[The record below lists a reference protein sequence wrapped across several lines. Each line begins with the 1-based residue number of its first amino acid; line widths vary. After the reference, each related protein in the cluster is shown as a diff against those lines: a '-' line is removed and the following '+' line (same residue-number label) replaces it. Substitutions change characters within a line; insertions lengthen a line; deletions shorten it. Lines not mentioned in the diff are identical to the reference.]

1 MSTPLPSV
9 TVVVVSYN
17 AKAWLDQTLK
27 AALRSLEGLNG
38 ELWVVDNASPDGSA
52 EWVQTHFPTVRCV
65 ANDHNPGFGTA
76 NNQVLH
82 HLTTDTALVL
92 NPDTLL
98 TPENLRTA
106 LKWMQSD
113 PTIGSLGC
121 RMIDGSG
128 SFLPESKRGLPTP
141 VVALA
146 KLTGLHRL
154 FPRHSVLGRYYW
166 NFLRPNENG
175 PVEIHCGAYMLVR
188 KEAVE
193 ATGGFDESFFMY
205 GEDIDWSYRM
215 LQAGYT
221 NVYLGSEPMVHFK
234 GESTKKG
241 SLNYVRVFYV
251 AMVVFAKK
259 HFAPQ
264 AAVGFEALI
273 GAGVFARAAL
283 SVAKR
288 VAHRWSWPLLDAATT
303 WLALAGWTRYWEQ
316 NHRYIQGGS
325 YPDSFWYFFAPALVL
340 VSIATR
346 AAVDGYRRPSRI
358 TPLATGLFLG
368 LGVALAGYALLP
380 EDLRFSRA
388 LVVLGTA
395 SSALL
400 ALFFRTVASLLGWG
414 GINWIQLQQRRI
426 VHVRNL
432 SPAERNTDPL
442 KIAYG
447 PIPQAQWTVGMN
459 ELPDSLAA
467 LGITEIQ
474 FYPDEL
480 DLTQVV
486 RFMAEHPNKSYR
498 FAYPDRGWVLASD
511 SKDLQ
516 GVQTDE
522 SAMGLLDPANR
533 RRKRQFDGAV
543 ALILLPLWPLLWLH
557 PNTRPAARGWLG
569 VVWGRKSWV
578 GSMDAVF
585 RAYPQQTESSTS
597 LPDSPEEV
605 YQKHWDIQVDLAI
618 LLRALRGK
626 RA

>member
-52 EWVQTHFPTVRCV
+52 EWVQTHFPTVRCI

-241 SLNYVRVFYV
+241 SLNYVRVFYE

-447 PIPQAQWTVGMN
+447 PTPQAQWTVGMN
-459 ELPDSLAA
+459 ELPDSVAA

-543 ALILLPLWPLLWLH
+543 ALILLPFWPLLWLH

-585 RAYPQQTESSTS
+585 RAYPQQAESSTS

>member
-52 EWVQTHFPTVRCV
+52 EWVQSHFPTVRCI

-241 SLNYVRVFYV
+241 SLNYVRVFYE

-447 PIPQAQWTVGMN
+447 PTPQAQWTVGMN
-459 ELPDSLAA
+459 ELPDSVAA

-585 RAYPQQTESSTS
+585 RAYPQQAESSTS

>member
-1 MSTPLPSV
+1 
-9 TVVVVSYN
+9 
-17 AKAWLDQTLK
+17 
-27 AALRSLEGLNG
+27 
-38 ELWVVDNASPDGSA
+38 
-52 EWVQTHFPTVRCV
+52 
-65 ANDHNPGFGTA
+65 
-76 NNQVLH
+76 
-82 HLTTDTALVL
+82 
-92 NPDTLL
+92 
-98 TPENLRTA
+98 
-106 LKWMQSD
+106 
-113 PTIGSLGC
+113 
-121 RMIDGSG
+121 
-128 SFLPESKRGLPTP
+128 
-141 VVALA
+141 
-146 KLTGLHRL
+146 
-154 FPRHSVLGRYYW
+154 
-166 NFLRPNENG
+166 
-175 PVEIHCGAYMLVR
+175 
-188 KEAVE
+188 
-193 ATGGFDESFFMY
+193 
-205 GEDIDWSYRM
+205 
-215 LQAGYT
+215 
-221 NVYLGSEPMVHFK
+221 
-234 GESTKKG
+234 
-241 SLNYVRVFYV
+241 
-251 AMVVFAKK
+251 
-259 HFAPQ
+259 
-264 AAVGFEALI
+264 
-273 GAGVFARAAL
+273 
-283 SVAKR
+283 
-288 VAHRWSWPLLDAATT
+288 
-303 WLALAGWTRYWEQ
+303 
-316 NHRYIQGGS
+316 
-325 YPDSFWYFFAPALVL
+325 
-340 VSIATR
+340 
-346 AAVDGYRRPSRI
+346 
-358 TPLATGLFLG
+358 LFLG

-426 VHVRNL
+426 VHVRDL
-432 SPAERNTDPL
+432 AAAHQSTEPF

-459 ELPDSLAA
+459 ELPDSVAA

-543 ALILLPLWPLLWLH
+543 ALILLPFWPLLWLH

-585 RAYPQQTESSTS
+585 RAYPQQAESSTS

>member
-241 SLNYVRVFYV
+241 SLNYVRVFYE

>member
-52 EWVQTHFPTVRCV
+52 EWVQTHFPTVRCI

-241 SLNYVRVFYV
+241 SLNYVRVFYE

-459 ELPDSLAA
+459 ELPDSVAA

>member
-1 MSTPLPSV
+1 MSASLPSV

-27 AALRSLEGLNG
+27 AALRSLEGLTG

-52 EWVQTHFPTVRCV
+52 EWVQKHFPTVRCI
-65 ANDHNPGFGTA
+65 ANTLNPGFGTA

-106 LKWMQSD
+106 LRWMQSD

-141 VVALA
+141 LVALA

-166 NFLRPNENG
+166 NFLRPNDNG

-221 NVYLGSEPMVHFK
+221 NVYLGSEPVVHFK

-241 SLNYVRVFYV
+241 SLNYVRVFYE

-273 GAGVFARAAL
+273 GLGVFARAAL

-288 VAHRWSWPLLDAATT
+288 AVHRWRWPLLDAAAS
-303 WLALAGWTRYWEQ
+303 WLALAGWTRYWEN

-325 YPDSFWYFFAPALVL
+325 YPDSYWYFFAPALVL
-340 VSIATR
+340 VAIAAR

-358 TPLATGLFLG
+358 TPLVTGLFLG

-395 SSALL
+395 TSALL

-432 SPAERNTDPL
+432 AASARNADFQ
-442 KIAYG
+442 KIANG
-447 PIPQAQWTVGMN
+447 PIPQAQWTVGLN
-459 ELPDSLAA
+459 DLPDAIAA

-498 FAYPDRGWVLASD
+498 FAYPDRGWVLASE

-516 GVQTDE
+516 GFQSDE
-522 SAMGLLDPANR
+522 SATGLLDPINR
-533 RRKRQFDGAV
+533 RRKRQFDGSV
-543 ALILLPLWPLLWLH
+543 ALVLLPFWPLLWLH

-569 VVWGRKSWV
+569 VVWGKKSWV
-578 GSMDAVF
+578 GPTDAVF
-585 RAYPQQTESSTS
+585 RPFPQYAESSTS
-597 LPDSPEEV
+597 LPDSPADV
-605 YQKHWDIQVDLAI
+605 YQKHWDVQVDLAI

>member
-1 MSTPLPSV
+1 MSAALPSV

-27 AALRSLEGLNG
+27 AALRSLEGLRG

-52 EWVQTHFPTVRCV
+52 EWVVANFPTVHCIS
-65 ANDHNPGFGTA
+65 NPHNPGFGTA

-98 TPENLRTA
+98 TPENLRKA
-106 LKWMQSD
+106 LEWMQSD
-113 PTIGSLGC
+113 PSIGSLGC

-141 VVALA
+141 LVALA

-154 FPRHSVLGRYYW
+154 LPHHPVLGRYYW
-166 NFLRPNENG
+166 NFLLPNENG

-188 KEAVE
+188 KEAIE

-241 SLNYVRVFYV
+241 SLNYVRVFYE

-273 GAGVFARAAL
+273 GLGVFARAAL
-283 SVAKR
+283 SITKR
-288 VAHRWSWPLLDAATT
+288 LAQKWSWPLMDAAST

-325 YPDSFWYFFAPALVL
+325 YPDSYWMFFAPALVL
-340 VSIATR
+340 VTIAAR

-388 LVVLGTA
+388 LVVLGTV

-400 ALFFRTVASLLGWG
+400 ALLFRTLASMLGWG

-426 VHVRNL
+426 VHVRGKA
-432 SPAERNTDPL
+432 STKNTNGFW
-442 KIAYG
+442 KIAQG
-447 PIPQAQWTVGMN
+447 PVPQAQWT
-459 ELPDSLAA
+459 LPLEHLPEAVTA

-480 DLTQVV
+480 DLTQMV
-486 RFMAEHPNKSYR
+486 RFMADHPQKLYR
-498 FAYPDRGWVLASD
+498 FAYPDRGWILASD

-516 GVQTDE
+516 GIRSDE
-522 SAMGLLDPANR
+522 TVTGLMDPVNR
-533 RRKRQFDGAV
+533 RRKRQFDATV
-543 ALILLPLWPLLWLH
+543 ALVLLPVWPLLWLH
-557 PNTRPAARGWLG
+557 PNTRPAARDWLN
-569 VVWGRKSWV
+569 VVLGNKSWV
-578 GSMDAVF
+578 GTEHGVF
-585 RAYPQQTESSTS
+585 RAFPVQTVASPT
-597 LPDSPEEV
+597 LPESPESV
-605 YQKHWDIQVDLAI
+605 YQKHWDVQVDLSI

>member
-1 MSTPLPSV
+1 MSAPLPSV

-27 AALRSLEGLNG
+27 AALRSLEGLSG

-52 EWVQTHFPTVRCV
+52 EWVQTHFPTVRCIV
-65 ANDHNPGFGTA
+65 NDHNPGFGTA

-241 SLNYVRVFYV
+241 SLNYVRVFYE

-273 GAGVFARAAL
+273 GTGVFARAVL

-288 VAHRWSWPLLDAATT
+288 AAHRWRWPLLDAATT

-325 YPDSFWYFFAPALVL
+325 YPDSYWYFFAPALVL

-426 VHVRNL
+426 VHVRDL
-432 SPAERNTDPL
+432 AAAHQSTEPF

-459 ELPDSLAA
+459 ELPDSVAA

-543 ALILLPLWPLLWLH
+543 ALILLPFWPLLWLH

-585 RAYPQQTESSTS
+585 RAYPQQAESSTS

>member
-1 MSTPLPSV
+1 MSTALPSV

-52 EWVQTHFPTVRCV
+52 EWVQTHFPTVRCI
-65 ANDHNPGFGTA
+65 ANAHNPGFGTA

-106 LKWMQSD
+106 LRWMQSD

-166 NFLRPNENG
+166 NFLRPEENG

-241 SLNYVRVFYV
+241 SLNYVRVFYE

-288 VAHRWSWPLLDAATT
+288 AAHRWRWPLLDAAAT

-325 YPDSFWYFFAPALVL
+325 YPDSYWYFFAPALVL
-340 VSIATR
+340 VCIAAR
-346 AAVDGYRRPSRI
+346 AAVDGYRRPNRI

-426 VHVRNL
+426 VHVRDL
-432 SPAERNTDPL
+432 AAAHQSTEPF
-442 KIAYG
+442 KIAHG

-459 ELPDSLAA
+459 VLPDAVVA

-486 RFMAEHPNKSYR
+486 RFMAEHPHKSYR

-516 GVQTDE
+516 GIQTDA
-522 SAMGLLDPANR
+522 SATGLLDPANR

-543 ALILLPLWPLLWLH
+543 ALVLLPFWPLLWLH

-569 VVWGRKSWV
+569 VVWGEKSWV
-578 GSMDAVF
+578 GSVDAVF
-585 RAYPQQTESSTS
+585 RAYPQQDESSTS
-597 LPDSPEEV
+597 LPDSPEDV
-605 YQKHWDIQVDLAI
+605 YKKHWDVQVDLAI

>member
-1 MSTPLPSV
+1 MSAPLPSV

-17 AKAWLDQTLK
+17 ALAWLDQTLK

-38 ELWVVDNASPDGSA
+38 ELWVVDNASQDGSA
-52 EWVQTHFPTVRCV
+52 KWVQTHFPTVRCI
-65 ANDHNPGFGTA
+65 ANAHNPGFGTA
-76 NNQVLH
+76 NNQVLR

-166 NFLRPNENG
+166 NFLRPEENG

-205 GEDIDWSYRM
+205 GEDIDWSYRI

-241 SLNYVRVFYV
+241 SLNYVRVFYE

-273 GAGVFARAAL
+273 GVGVFARAAL

-288 VAHRWSWPLLDAATT
+288 VIHRWRWPLLDAATT

-325 YPDSFWYFFAPALVL
+325 YPDSYWYFCAPALVL
-340 VSIATR
+340 VSIA
-346 AAVDGYRRPSRI
+346 
-358 TPLATGLFLG
+358 
-368 LGVALAGYALLP
+368 AL
-380 EDLRFSRA
+380 R
-388 LVVLGTA
+388 
-395 SSALL
+395 
-400 ALFFRTVASLLGWG
+400 
-414 GINWIQLQQRRI
+414 
-426 VHVRNL
+426 
-432 SPAERNTDPL
+432 
-442 KIAYG
+442 
-447 PIPQAQWTVGMN
+447 
-459 ELPDSLAA
+459 PDS
-467 LGITEIQ
+467 
-474 FYPDEL
+474 
-480 DLTQVV
+480 
-486 RFMAEHPNKSYR
+486 
-498 FAYPDRGWVLASD
+498 W
-511 SKDLQ
+511 
-516 GVQTDE
+516 
-522 SAMGLLDPANR
+522 
-533 RRKRQFDGAV
+533 
-543 ALILLPLWPLLWLH
+543 
-557 PNTRPAARGWLG
+557 
-569 VVWGRKSWV
+569 
-578 GSMDAVF
+578 
-585 RAYPQQTESSTS
+585 
-597 LPDSPEEV
+597 
-605 YQKHWDIQVDLAI
+605 
-618 LLRALRGK
+618 
-626 RA
+626 

>member
-1 MSTPLPSV
+1 MSAPLPSV

-52 EWVQTHFPTVRCV
+52 EWVQTHFPTVRCIS
-65 ANDHNPGFGTA
+65 NDHNPGFGTA

-166 NFLRPNENG
+166 NFLRPEENG

-241 SLNYVRVFYV
+241 SLNYVRVFYE

-273 GAGVFARAAL
+273 GTGVFARAVL

-288 VAHRWSWPLLDAATT
+288 AAHRWRWPLLDACAT

-325 YPDSFWYFFAPALVL
+325 YPDSYWYFFAPALVL

-358 TPLATGLFLG
+358 TPLVTGLFLG

-426 VHVRNL
+426 VHVRDL
-432 SPAERNTDPL
+432 AAAQQSTEPF
-442 KIAYG
+442 KIAHG

-459 ELPDSLAA
+459 ELPDAVAA

-486 RFMAEHPNKSYR
+486 RFMANHPYKSYR

-522 SAMGLLDPANR
+522 SAMGLLDPANQ

-543 ALILLPLWPLLWLH
+543 ALILLPFWPLLWLH

-585 RAYPQQTESSTS
+585 RAYPQQAESSTS

-626 RA
+626 RG

>member
-128 SFLPESKRGLPTP
+128 SFLSESKRGLPTP

-205 GEDIDWSYRM
+205 GEDIDLSYRM

-241 SLNYVRVFYV
+241 SLNYVRVFYE

-459 ELPDSLAA
+459 ELPDSVAA